1 MQKIIV
7 DRFKESGK
15 WYTAET
21 IEVPKDLAEFEY
33 PNYIRDLYPV
43 DTTGFIT
50 IFAETQKDED
60 AKALIS
66 CPMLIQL

>member
-7 DRFKESGK
+7 DRFKKSGK